1 MPKLKH
7 ITAVVLVLLSLM
19 YVLDGDYSKSA
30 LIDYSISVVV
40 ILLFVYMYGR
50 LLRQTR
56 KDIKR

>member
-19 YVLDGDYSKSA
+19 YVLDGDYSTSA

>member
-30 LIDYSISVVV
+30 LIDYCISVVV
-40 ILLFVYMYGR
+40 ILLFVAMYGR

-56 KDIKR
+56 KDIKL

>member
-1 MPKLKH
+1 MIKLKH

-19 YVLDGDYSKSA
+19 YVLDGDYSKPA